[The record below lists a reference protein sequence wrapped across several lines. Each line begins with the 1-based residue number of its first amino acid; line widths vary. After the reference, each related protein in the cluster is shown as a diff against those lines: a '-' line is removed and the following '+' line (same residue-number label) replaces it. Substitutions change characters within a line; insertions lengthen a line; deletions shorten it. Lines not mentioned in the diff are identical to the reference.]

1 MGWGVLESSRAACPR
16 GTSRVGIKDTSDDKV
31 QELDTSKRAGGVVFA
46 PQPSDDPNDPLNW
59 TLKWKCLHLFVLCFG
74 SAVTNA

>member
-1 MGWGVLESSRAACPR
+1 MGWGVLESRRSAFPR
-16 GTSRVGIKDTSDDKV
+16 GTSRLGVKDTSDDKV
-31 QELDTSKRAGGVVFA
+31 PELDNSKRSGGIVLS

-59 TLKWKCLHLFVLCFG
+59 SLKWKCLHLLILAFG